1 MSLFI
6 YLSKLEQKN
15 THDNGHVENSTVSP
29 MLSSQR
35 VCCNYNL
42 KVSAFGVL
50 NSVYGLPSLPLFL
63 PLPVYFF
70 NTELVSTAQ
79 FVSPLLASSPS
90 STP

>member
-1 MSLFI
+1 
-6 YLSKLEQKN
+6 
-15 THDNGHVENSTVSP
+15 

-50 NSVYGLPSLPLFL
+50 NSVHGLPSLPLFL

-70 NTELVSTAQ
+70 NMELVSTAQ